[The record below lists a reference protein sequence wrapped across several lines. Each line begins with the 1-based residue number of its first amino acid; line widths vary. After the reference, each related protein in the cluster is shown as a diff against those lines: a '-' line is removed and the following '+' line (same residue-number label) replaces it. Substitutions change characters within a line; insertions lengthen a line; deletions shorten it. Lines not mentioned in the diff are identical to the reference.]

1 MTDKRLQHKEKK
13 KSDKLTK
20 SIFYVKKKKKGKTK
34 QNEKCRNCDKIN
46 KRRRERMSEEVK

>member
-20 SIFYVKKKKKGKTK
+20 SIFYVKKKKK
-34 QNEKCRNCDKIN
+34 EKRNKMRNAEIVI
-46 KRRRERMSEEVK
+46 R